1 MRQFD
6 VHRPASG
13 KGPLLLV
20 LQADEVNHFNAV
32 VAAPLY
38 SATEW
43 DKPTRHLQPCVLV
56 AGERY
61 VLAPN
66 LLAAIPRAHFG
77 DRVESLVEHRADILA
92 ALDFL
97 FTGI

>member
-6 VHRPASG
+6 VYRPRSG
-13 KGPLLLV
+13 PHLLI
-20 LQADEVNHFNAV
+20 LQDDSINHFNAV

-38 SATEW
+38 PADDWER
-43 DKPTRHLQPCVLV
+43 PMRHLQPIFDLDGQSYVLV
-56 AGERY
+56 T
-61 VLAPN
+61 N
-66 LLAAIPRAHFG
+66 LLAAIPRAHFT
-77 DRVESLVEHRADILA
+77 DCVHSLESHRDEIIA